1 MYHVNRL
8 FIYDQYNN
16 INKNTDFF
24 LFLLKQLIIVA
35 IIVILFFSRVYQSTF
50 IYLTFQFKSSFSL
63 LSFIYILYYSTYQQY
78 NSNFLLSLH
87 FTVIFYFDDYLI
99 SIKIKIAK
107 YSFYKIFIFLFLLL
121 LVNGS
126 RRPF

>member
-1 MYHVNRL
+1 LYHVNRL
-8 FIYDQYNN
+8 FIYDQHNN

-87 FTVIFYFDDYLI
+87 FTIIFYFDDYLI

-121 LVNGS
+121 LVSGS